1 MRIGAYCHFLV
12 SEHHILPI
20 LRTLILLPVAGG
32 GQTTSRP
39 QLILGWIRAK
49 SLGETWSNLASCRTW
64 NHLLGT
70 NSKFE
75 TCWATFEPCLSHSH
89 ISSCFSV
96 CNLAEPHHSSKRGCQ
111 VLALQA
117 RFGKGTWTFLPS
129 QHDAH
134 LLSLGGQIWMR
145 RSMGLWKVMK
155 NGHMVGIGWEYS
167 GSILGVLAVKWKWW
181 DMKYS
186 NTSQFCL

>member
-89 ISSCFSV
+89 ISSCFLPNHTTV
-96 CNLAEPHHSSKRGCQ
+96 VNMAARYWLYKRDLAKAREHFYQ
-111 VLALQA
+111 VSMML
-117 RFGKGTWTFLPS
+117 TFC
-129 QHDAH
+129 
-134 LLSLGGQIWMR
+134 
-145 RSMGLWKVMK
+145 RSADRSGWGVQWDCEKWWKVD
-155 NGHMVGIGWEYS
+155 IWWE
-167 GSILGVLAVKWKWW
+167 
-181 DMKYS
+181 
-186 NTSQFCL
+186 